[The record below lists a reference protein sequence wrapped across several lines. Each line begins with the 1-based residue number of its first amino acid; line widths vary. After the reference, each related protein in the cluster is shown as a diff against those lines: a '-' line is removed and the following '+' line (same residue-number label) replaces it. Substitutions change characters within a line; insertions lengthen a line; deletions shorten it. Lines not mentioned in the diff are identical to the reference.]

1 MWKALVVYFLVWFS
15 IAEVCLAST
24 ESSSPK
30 KTAKKSSGDNRKSS
44 SASRR
49 QERQPSSTVSGRQN
63 NKKYGVKCTE
73 AELLHLETVQ
83 IMNMSSNC
91 PRRDSWLQVVLSDS
105 VKRLSSNVMTVGCNK
120 GDDFI
125 AMMGA
130 YSGNKRYNVKTW
142 LKNLYT
148 LHKTARFACG
158 VAKQIPSPV
167 LRIRPVQGYCL
178 EPMAKNLRMLKKL
191 SDLMN
196 LDPKTVHIEGEIL
209 LHTLLNSILSSPYHL
224 YTTYHPHL
232 SNDTFHSY

>member
-1 MWKALVVYFLVWFS
+1 MKNALIIVYLVVLFS
-15 IAEVCLAST
+15 IADVCLSA
-24 ESSSPK
+24 ESSSSK
-30 KTAKKSSGDNRKSS
+30 KTIKKNSGDSRKSS

-49 QERQPSSTVSGRQN
+49 QERQPSSTASVKQN
-63 NKKYGVKCTE
+63 NKKYGARCTE
-73 AELLHLETVQ
+73 AELQFLETVQ
-83 IMNMSSNC
+83 IMNLSSNC
-91 PRRDSWLQVVLSDS
+91 PRRDVWLQVVLSDS
-105 VKRLSSNVMTVGCNK
+105 VKRLSSNVVTVGCNK

-158 VAKQIPSPV
+158 VAKQIPTPV
-167 LRIRPVQGYCL
+167 NRIRPVQGYCL

-196 LDPKTVHIEGEIL
+196 LDPKTVHIEGALL
-209 LHTLLNSILSSPYHL
+209 LHTLLNSILSSLHPNL
-224 YTTYHPHL
+224 CTTYRHQ
-232 SNDTFHSY
+232 SNDTSHSY